1 MFVAAMIFIL
11 RVLYIMLLAL
21 SLFFICHY
29 QSGFGSSFP
38 APIESTKAK
47 DNIIMNL
54 SIFDI
59 TLFLL
64 GNTCPVSGGTCECND
79 VCSAY
84 VYENSLCWHDAKQN
98 LALLNM
104 ASYRAVL

>member
-1 MFVAAMIFIL
+1 MIFIL
-11 RVLYIMLLAL
+11 LVLYIMLLAL

-84 VYENSLCWHDAKQN
+84 VYKNSLCWHDAKQN